1 MTAKYMSEIA
11 PGITPAQREPEFKAL
26 LEIYVKLQPEYI
38 VEIGSWKGGTL
49 WHWLNNA
56 PQGAHVVSVNL
67 SPKQWMSPDPE
78 FKNNVWY
85 KWVPDGVH
93 LHTITGNSTLPS
105 VIARVGYICPYID
118 FLFLDG
124 DHSYEGVKA
133 DFENYGGKVRP
144 GGVIAMHDLIP
155 PRDRPRIQV
164 GRFFNELKMRG
175 HRTEELYSL
184 PNQTTMGIG
193 VVYKS

>member
-1 MTAKYMSEIA
+1 
-11 PGITPAQREPEFKAL
+11 
-26 LEIYVKLQPEYI
+26 
-38 VEIGSWKGGTL
+38 
-49 WHWLNNA
+49 
-56 PQGAHVVSVNL
+56 
-67 SPKQWMSPDPE
+67 
-78 FKNNVWY
+78 
-85 KWVPDGVH
+85 
-93 LHTITGNSTLPS
+93 
-105 VIARVGYICPYID
+105 
-118 FLFLDG
+118 LFLDG